1 MAPYVYCSTHDRS
14 TQTIPVT
21 VVSFFILCLPLNSA
35 VALTNSTTAAL
46 HELLSTV
53 YHLEFNERITQS
65 SLQALLDRLKNTLRF
80 IPWKSSVC
88 VDETWKRGVADK
100 QVENLSSSRLAKS
113 ICAQFRSNLV
123 RAHDRFTLAL
133 RELEVLHS
141 ARLQET
147 DEARCEVSLP
157 VGSIALFLSWHDCF
171 FSAEKYCKGSVVHQ
185 LCLSSL

>member
-1 MAPYVYCSTHDRS
+1 MRFCPMSR
-14 TQTIPVT
+14 
-21 VVSFFILCLPLNSA
+21 A
-35 VALTNSTTAAL
+35 VAMSTSTTAAL

-53 YHLEFNERITQS
+53 YHLEFNERISQS
-65 SLQALLDRLKNTLRF
+65 GLQLFLDRVKNTLRF

-88 VDETWKRGVADK
+88 VDETWRRGVADK
-100 QVENLSSSRLAKS
+100 QVESLSASRLSKT

-147 DEARCEVSLP
+147 DEARCEVSTVINMHLCTCSKDSRLVNLSP
-157 VGSIALFLSWHDCF
+157 LYFGSSTALCSIIDNDPFNSMSSWKEGFLFCLL
-171 FSAEKYCKGSVVHQ
+171 FSPID
-185 LCLSSL
+185 